1 MEIWRW
7 KSPHDVCCCRVYG
20 TIESSMVYGSQKSN
34 FTDEEC
40 QTKTN
45 SRGTTQARERN
56 NYMSASDDSSATAK
70 KKRRATAIGYRPS
83 REESGELVSCL
94 YGVAHSL
101 LYFFGGVWGVWG
113 GPIKFRGVPG

>member
-1 MEIWRW
+1 MPDEN
-7 KSPHDVCCCRVYG
+7 
-20 TIESSMVYGSQKSN
+20 ESCT
-34 FTDEEC
+34 F
-40 QTKTN
+40 
-45 SRGTTQARERN
+45 SRHNTSTREKY

-101 LYFFGGVWGVWG
+101 LYFFLGVCVWG
-113 GPIKFRGVPG
+113 GGGEGR